1 MQLLEWTRLS
11 NRRMVRR
18 QPPIVIIISLYL
30 NQTHNISLSNMKIIF
45 KLLLVAIF
53 STCMLTIAQGQNVIL
68 KQTNETGIYKKGQ
81 KIRVTLFLKD
91 HIFDSV
97 SIKIRKNHSE
107 QFSQR
112 EVKFEGDTIIV
123 YDEILNEPSSVIFEA
138 STKAETAS
146 IGLVVEPEMYKP
158 GTNRPKDFDQFWKA
172 EKKAIRTLPMDVKK
186 VAVKESGN
194 GYTCFDMEI
203 NCIGPKPARGYYAKP
218 ESVKPKSLPIVLLVH
233 AAGVKGSW
241 CRSEPENALQYAKMG
256 NGTLCFDLNAH
267 GMLDGQPEEYYVN
280 LENGELKDY
289 YHKGLESKKDFYF
302 RGMYD
307 RLIRTLD
314 FLTSQPEWDGK
325 RILVIGESQGG
336 GQALAA
342 AGLDKRV
349 SAVVATV
356 PAMCDFGGTLV
367 GRKGGWPQPFEIKG
381 DKKDMLATLPYF
393 DNAHL
398 LKGSKAIILTEIGL
412 IDVTCPSTSV
422 YAAINQASG
431 KKMIYVVPY
440 RPHHSPSNY
449 LKEVWEKSVYKPRE
463 AFISDY
469 LK

>member
-1 MQLLEWTRLS
+1 MKT
-11 NRRMVRR
+11 
-18 QPPIVIIISLYL
+18 IS
-30 NQTHNISLSNMKIIF
+30 
-45 KLLLVAIF
+45 KLLFIAIF
-53 STCMLTIAQGQNVIL
+53 STCMLTTAQGQNIVL

-91 HIFDSV
+91 HSTDSV
-97 SIKIRKNHSE
+97 SIKIRRNHSD
-107 QFSQR
+107 QVSQR
-112 EVKFEGDTIIV
+112 AVRFSGDTILV
-123 YDEILNEPSSVIFEA
+123 FDEILNEPSSVIFEA

-146 IGLVVEPEMYKP
+146 IGLIVDPEKFKP
-158 GTNRPKDFDQFWKA
+158 GTSRPKDFDQFWKA
-172 EKKAIRTLPMDVKK
+172 EKKAIRALPMDVKK
-186 VAVKESGN
+186 VSVKESGN
-194 GYTCFDMEI
+194 GYSCFDLEI
-203 NCIGPKPARGYYAKP
+203 NCTGPKPARGYYAKP
-218 ESVKPKSLPIVLLVH
+218 ESAKPKSLPIVLLVH

-241 CRSEPENALQYAKMG
+241 CRSEPENALRCAKMG

-267 GMLDGQPEEYYVN
+267 GMLDDQPEEYYVN

-289 YHKGLESKKDFYF
+289 YHQGLESKKDFYF

-314 FLTSQPEWDGK
+314 FLASQPEWDGK

-356 PAMCDFGGTLV
+356 PAMCDWGGTLV
-367 GRKGGWPQPFEIKG
+367 DRKGGWPQPFEIKG
-381 DKKDMLATLPYF
+381 DKEKMLATLPYF
-393 DNAHL
+393 DDAHL
-398 LKGSKAIILTEIGL
+398 LKGSKATLLTEIGL

-422 YAAINQASG
+422 FAAINQSSG
-431 KKMIYVVPY
+431 KKITFVVPY
-440 RPHHSPSNY
+440 RPHHAPSNY
-449 LKEVWEKSVYKPRE
+449 LKAIWEKSVYNQRE
-463 AFISDY
+463 AFIKDF